1 MQTYWLMDSDRKEK
15 KDGGKKDPWAQTK
28 AASNSKLQHTFVV
41 ASIEI
46 MANNISINFGSL
58 IHVGNKKEPHIGNC
72 IQ

>member
-1 MQTYWLMDSDRKEK
+1 MDSDRKEK
-15 KDGGKKDPWAQTK
+15 KEGGKKDPWAQPK
-28 AASNSKLQHTFVV
+28 AASNSKLQHAFVV

-58 IHVGNKKEPHIGNC
+58 IHVRNRKEPYIGNC